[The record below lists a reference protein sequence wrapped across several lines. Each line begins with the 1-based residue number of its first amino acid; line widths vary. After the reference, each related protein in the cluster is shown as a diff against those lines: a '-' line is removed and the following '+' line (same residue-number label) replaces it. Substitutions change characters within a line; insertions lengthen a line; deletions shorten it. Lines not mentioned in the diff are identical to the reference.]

1 MFLWSL
7 FVQYKIKSE
16 SVGVEQVSVQNSH
29 YRCLDGW
36 LDSIYW
42 VEWIENY
49 QQSAMSAIPRGDSY
63 VGNLNETYQVQV
75 HSSTG
80 DWIHDKYDRYFE
92 KHETYRYEY

>member
-1 MFLWSL
+1 
-7 FVQYKIKSE
+7 
-16 SVGVEQVSVQNSH
+16 
-29 YRCLDGW
+29 
-36 LDSIYW
+36 
-42 VEWIENY
+42 
-49 QQSAMSAIPRGDSY
+49 MSAIPRSDSY